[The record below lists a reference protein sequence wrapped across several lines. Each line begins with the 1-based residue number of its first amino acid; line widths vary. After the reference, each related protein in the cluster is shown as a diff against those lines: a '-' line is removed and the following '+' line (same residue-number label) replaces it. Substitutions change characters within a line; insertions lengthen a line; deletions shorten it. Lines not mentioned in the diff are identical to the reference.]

1 MSGVHQRRLTV
12 VGLVSTW
19 VARHPIRFQALGA
32 GILTLLAVTGVVGQ
46 APWRI
51 VTQVLGLLFALGFG
65 ATVGLIRYR
74 AGRRHATLSAK

>member
-1 MSGVHQRRLTV
+1 MSGVHQRRMTV
-12 VGLVSTW
+12 VGLVSSW
-19 VARHPIRFQALGA
+19 VVRHPLRFQALGA
-32 GILTLLAVTGVVGQ
+32 AVLTLLAVTAVGQ